1 MNQRIQLASIDDQR
15 NAEARERVRQRISW
29 PANLT
34 PANVTYHSRGHALLL
49 GSERD
54 TRQAARAL
62 QGRGLASLTLVFT
75 APNAVNADDETN
87 DSDLLAAT
95 EMLTTQA
102 LTRAQAET
110 LRIKGYLGAF
120 SVQLDDGDA
129 PLDLARALI
138 ERDSFDL
145 ILDLAAN
152 PHTQRWELAPPGYV
166 AMQWQSDEQRS
177 ETLGRSETLDR
188 VETLDSFVGLVGE
201 FDKPRYF
208 QVNSDL
214 CAHSTSGNIGCTRCL
229 DVCPADAITSFQ
241 GRIESRIEIDPYLC
255 QGVGSCT
262 SACPTGAIEFRLPET
277 RRQQDTL
284 SAWLSAYREAGG
296 QAPVLR
302 FITHDSQNAE
312 RALGAVPAG
321 HVIDAP
327 LEELGAA
334 GHDQWLTALAAGA
347 AEVRIQLH
355 PNMPARLSTFL
366 NDQVAQAHALLDA
379 LGHDRARVQ
388 LVEVADTASRDALPA
403 LTPLTDEPLSLPE
416 PEKRARLNRVLARL
430 AELGNPS
437 GERAAMPAGAAYGA
451 IAVDS
456 DACTLCHACVSNCP
470 TPALKSGGNTPA
482 LSFLEADCVQCGL
495 CEQACP
501 ENAITLLL
509 GFLADGARETR
520 HICHEEAAFECINC
534 GKPFATVSTVATI
547 KQKLANHPY
556 FAGEAMIR
564 LEMCE
569 DCRVK
574 DVWKTMIRD
583 PDAQLK
589 V

>member
-1 MNQRIQLASIDDQR
+1 MNQRIQLASVDDQR
-15 NAEARERVRQRISW
+15 NAEARETVRRRISW

-34 PANVTYHSRGHALLL
+34 PANVTYHSRGHALLI
-49 GSERD
+49 GTKAD
-54 TRQAARAL
+54 VHPAARAL
-62 QGRGLASLTLVFT
+62 QGRGLASLTLLIAEPGADSLGSDT
-75 APNAVNADDETN
+75 AAPLGANEPLVSQT
-87 DSDLLAAT
+87 
-95 EMLTTQA
+95 LTSEQ
-102 LTRAQAET
+102 LSK
-110 LRIKGYLGAF
+110 LRINGYLGAF
-120 SVQLDDGDA
+120 SVKLDDGDV
-129 PLDLARALI
+129 PLDIARALI

-145 ILDLAAN
+145 ILDLAATT
-152 PHTQRWELAPPGYV
+152 HAQRWELPPPGYV
-166 AMQWQSDEQRS
+166 VMQWQDADQRS
-177 ETLGRSETLDR
+177 ETLDN
-188 VETLDSFVGLVGE
+188 FAGLIGE

-214 CAHSTSGNIGCTRCL
+214 CAHSTSGNVGCTRCL
-229 DVCPADAITSFQ
+229 DVCPADAISSVK
-241 GRIESRIEIDPYLC
+241 GRIESHIEIDPYLC

-284 SAWLSAYREAGG
+284 SAWLGAYREAGG
-296 QAPVLR
+296 QVPVLR
-302 FITHDSQNAE
+302 FITHDSQDAE
-312 RALGAVPAG
+312 RAAGAAPAG

-355 PNMPARLSTFL
+355 PNMPTRLSAFL
-366 NDQVAQAHALLDA
+366 SDQVAQAHALLEA
-379 LGHDRARVQ
+379 LGHDRARVK
-388 LVEVADTASRDALPA
+388 LIEIADEAARDALPA
-403 LTPLTDEPLSLPE
+403 HTPLTEAPLNLPE

-430 AELGNPS
+430 AELGAPS
-437 GERAAMPAGAAYGA
+437 GERQAVPNGAAYGA
-451 IAVDS
+451 IQVDS

-470 TPALKSGGNTPA
+470 TPALKSGGKTPA

-501 ENAITLLL
+501 ENAITLMP
-509 GFLADGARETR
+509 GFLATEARETR

-547 KQKLANHPY
+547 KEKLVNHPY

>member
-1 MNQRIQLASIDDQR
+1 MNQRIQLASLDGQR
-15 NAEARERVRQRISW
+15 NAEAREAVRQRISW

-62 QGRGLASLTLVFT
+62 QGRGLASLTLIFT
-75 APNAVNADDETN
+75 APNVATSDDEIN
-87 DSDLLAAT
+87 DNELIAAT
-95 EMLTTQA
+95 TTLTTQA
-102 LTRAQAET
+102 LTRAQSEK
-110 LRIKGYLGAF
+110 LHISGHLGAF
-120 SVQLDDGDA
+120 SATLNSDE
-129 PLDLARALI
+129 PLNLARALI
-138 ERDSFDL
+138 GRETFDL
-145 ILDLAAN
+145 ILDLN
-152 PHTQRWELAPPGYV
+152 TTPCLSVELPPPGYV
-166 AMQWQSDEQRS
+166 VFNWQQA
-177 ETLGRSETLDR
+177 ETKSTALEEFAELM
-188 VETLDSFVGLVGE
+188 GE

-229 DVCPADAITSFQ
+229 DVCPADAISSIQ
-241 GRIESRIEIDPYLC
+241 GRIEAHIEVDPYLC

-284 SAWLSAYREAGG
+284 STWLAAYRDAGG
-296 QAPVLR
+296 QVPVLR
-302 FITHDSQNAE
+302 FITHESQDAE
-312 RALGAVPAG
+312 RAAGMVMAG
-321 HVIDAP
+321 HVIDVP

-355 PNMPARLSTFL
+355 PDMPARLSAFL
-366 NDQVAQAHALLDA
+366 TDQLAQAHALLEA
-379 LGHDRARVQ
+379 LGHERARVQ
-388 LVEVADTASRDALPA
+388 LIEVADGAARDALPT
-403 LTPLTDEPLSLPE
+403 LMPLTQSPLSLPE

-437 GERAAMPAGAAYGA
+437 SERIALPTGAAYGA
-451 IAVDS
+451 IHVDR

-470 TPALKSGGNTPA
+470 TPALKSGGATPA

-501 ENAITLLL
+501 ENAITLMP
-509 GFLADGARETR
+509 GFLASEERETR

-534 GKPFATVSTVATI
+534 GKPFATVSTVKTI
-547 KQKLANHPY
+547 KAKLANHPY

-583 PDAQLK
+583 PDSQLK

>member
-1 MNQRIQLASIDDQR
+1 MNQRIQLASLDDQR
-15 NAEARERVRQRISW
+15 NAEARETVRQRISW

-49 GSERD
+49 GCERD
-54 TRQAARAL
+54 TRQAARIL

-75 APNAVNADDETN
+75 APNAAGVDDGVN

-95 EMLTTQA
+95 EILTTQA
-102 LTRAQAET
+102 LTRAQAEK
-110 LRIKGYLGAF
+110 LRISGHLGMF
-120 SVQLDDGDA
+120 KTLLDGDE
-129 PLDLARALI
+129 PLDLAQALI
-138 ERDSFDL
+138 EREAFDL
-145 ILDLAAN
+145 ILDLNAT
-152 PHTQRWELAPPGYV
+152 PCLPVELSPPGYV
-166 AMQWQSDEQRS
+166 VMQWQNVEQRS
-177 ETLGRSETLDR
+177 DILD
-188 VETLDSFVGLVGE
+188 DFVGLVGE

-229 DVCPADAITSFQ
+229 DVCPADAISGIQ
-241 GRIESRIEIDPYLC
+241 GRIESHIEIDPFLC

-284 SAWLSAYREAGG
+284 SAWLGAYREAGG

-302 FITHDSQNAE
+302 FITHDSQDAE
-312 RALGAVPAG
+312 RAAGVVTAG
-321 HVIDAP
+321 HIIDAP

-334 GHDQWLTALAAGA
+334 GHDQWLTALASGA

-355 PNMPARLSTFL
+355 PNMPARLSAFL
-366 NDQVAQAHALLDA
+366 TDQVAQAHALLDA
-379 LGHDRARVQ
+379 LGHDRARVK
-388 LVEVADTASRDALPA
+388 LIEIADDAARDALPA
-403 LTPLTDEPLSLPE
+403 LTPLTESPLSLPE

-437 GERAAMPAGAAYGA
+437 GERVAVPAGAAYGA
-451 IAVDS
+451 IQVDS

-501 ENAITLLL
+501 ENAITLMP
-509 GFLADGARETR
+509 GFLASNARETR
-520 HICHEEAAFECINC
+520 QICHEEAAFECINC

-547 KQKLANHPY
+547 KKKLANHPY

>member
-1 MNQRIQLASIDDQR
+1 MNQRIQLASLDDQR
-15 NAEARERVRQRISW
+15 NAEARETVRQRISW

-54 TRQAARAL
+54 TLQAARIL

-75 APNAVNADDETN
+75 APNAAVVDDGVN

-95 EMLTTQA
+95 EILTTQA
-102 LTRAQAET
+102 LTRAQAEK
-110 LRIKGYLGAF
+110 LRISGHLGMF
-120 SVQLDDGDA
+120 KTLLDGDE

-138 ERDSFDL
+138 EREAFDL
-145 ILDLAAN
+145 VLDLNAS
-152 PHTQRWELAPPGYV
+152 PCLPVELPPPGYV
-166 AMQWQSDEQRS
+166 VMQWQNVEQRNDI
-177 ETLGRSETLDR
+177 LD
-188 VETLDSFVGLVGE
+188 DFVGLVGE

-229 DVCPADAITSFQ
+229 DVCPADAISSIQ
-241 GRIESRIEIDPYLC
+241 GRIESHIEIDPFLC

-262 SACPTGAIEFRLPET
+262 SACPSGAIEFRLPET

-284 SAWLSAYREAGG
+284 SAWLGAYREAGG

-302 FITHDSQNAE
+302 FITHDSQDAE
-312 RALGAVPAG
+312 RAAGVVTAG
-321 HVIDAP
+321 HIIDAP

-355 PNMPARLSTFL
+355 PNMPARLSAFL
-366 NDQVAQAHALLDA
+366 TDQLTQAHALLDA
-379 LGHDRARVQ
+379 LGHDRARIK
-388 LVEVADTASRDALPA
+388 LIEIADDAGRDALPA
-403 LTPLTDEPLSLPE
+403 LTPLTESPLSLPE
-416 PEKRARLNRVLARL
+416 PEKRARFNRVLARL
-430 AELGNPS
+430 AELGNPN

-451 IAVDS
+451 IQVDS

-470 TPALKSGGNTPA
+470 TPALKSGGKTPA

-501 ENAITLLL
+501 ENAITLMP
-509 GFLADGARETR
+509 GFLASNARETR

>member
-15 NAEARERVRQRISW
+15 NAEARETVRRRISW

-34 PANVTYHSRGHALLL
+34 PANVTYHSRGHALLI
-49 GSERD
+49 GAAAD
-54 TRQAARAL
+54 VYPAARAL
-62 QGRGLASLTLVFT
+62 QGRGLASLTLLVT
-75 APNAVNADDETN
+75 GPVENGPESET
-87 DSDLLAAT
+87 T
-95 EMLTTQA
+95 ELIGGSEPLVTQMLTHEQ
-102 LTRAQAET
+102 LSQ
-110 LRIKGYLGAF
+110 LRISGYLGAF
-120 SVQLDDGDA
+120 SARLDDGDA

-138 ERDSFDL
+138 ERDGFDL
-145 ILDLAAN
+145 VLDLAATAH
-152 PHTQRWELAPPGYV
+152 PQRSELPPPGYV
-166 AMQWQSDEQRS
+166 VMSWQDIEQRS
-177 ETLGRSETLDR
+177 ETLEN
-188 VETLDSFVGLVGE
+188 FVGLIGE

-229 DVCPADAITSFQ
+229 DVCPADAISSIQ
-241 GRIESRIEIDPYLC
+241 GRIESHIEIDPYLC

-262 SACPTGAIEFRLPET
+262 SACPTGAIEFRMPET

-284 SAWLSAYREAGG
+284 STWLAAYRDAGG
-296 QAPVLR
+296 QVPVLR
-302 FITHDSQNAE
+302 FLTHDSQDAE
-312 RALGAVPAG
+312 RATGVVPAG

-355 PNMPARLSTFL
+355 PSMPARLSTFL
-366 NDQVAQAHALLDA
+366 NDQIAQAHAILDA

-388 LVEVADTASRDALPA
+388 LIGVADGAARDALPT
-403 LTPLTDEPLSLPE
+403 LPPLTEAPLQLPE

-430 AELGNPS
+430 AELGSPN
-437 GERAAMPAGAAYGA
+437 GARTTMPAGAAYGA
-451 IAVDS
+451 IQVDR

-501 ENAITLLL
+501 ENAITLMP

-534 GKPFATVSTVATI
+534 GKPFATVSTVAAI
-547 KQKLANHPY
+547 KQKLAHHPY
-556 FAGEAMIR
+556 FAGEAMNR

>member
-15 NAEARERVRQRISW
+15 NTEAREAVRQRISW

-34 PANVTYHSRGHALLL
+34 PANVTYHSRGHALLIGPESDL
-49 GSERD
+49 AA
-54 TRQAARAL
+54 AARAL
-62 QGRGLASLTLVFT
+62 HGRGLASLTLLIT
-75 APNAVNADDETN
+75 EPATSEPSDQAVGSIGASEP
-87 DSDLLAAT
+87 LV
-95 EMLTTQA
+95 
-102 LTRAQAET
+102 AQT
-110 LRIKGYLGAF
+110 LSSHQLSQLRIDGYLGAF
-120 SVQLDDGDA
+120 SVQIDDGEA
-129 PLDLARALI
+129 PIDLARALI
-138 ERDSFDL
+138 ERDGFDL
-145 ILDLAAN
+145 ILDLAAST
-152 PHTQRWELAPPGYV
+152 HSQRWELPPPGYV
-166 AMQWQSDEQRS
+166 VMQWQDAKQRAES
-177 ETLGRSETLDR
+177 LE
-188 VETLDSFVGLVGE
+188 SFVGLVGE

-229 DVCPADAITSFQ
+229 DVCPADAIASIQ
-241 GRIESRIEIDPYLC
+241 GRIESHIEVDPYLC

-284 SAWLSAYREAGG
+284 SVWLKAYREAGG

-302 FITHDSQNAE
+302 FITHDSQDAE
-312 RALGAVPAG
+312 RAAGSIPAG

-347 AEVRIQLH
+347 SEVRVQLH
-355 PNMPARLSTFL
+355 PDMPARLSAFL
-366 NDQVAQAHALLDA
+366 TDQVDQAHALLDA
-379 LGHDRARVQ
+379 LGHERARVT
-388 LVEVADTASRDALPA
+388 LVDIADLAARDALPT
-403 LTPLTDEPLSLPE
+403 LMPLTDVPLNLPE
-416 PEKRARLNRVLARL
+416 PDKRARLNRVLARL
-430 AELGNPS
+430 AELGAPS
-437 GERAAMPAGAAYGA
+437 GERTVMPTGAAYGA
-451 IAVDS
+451 IQVDR

-470 TPALKSGGNTPA
+470 TPALKSGTDQPA

-501 ENAITLLL
+501 ENAITLMP
-509 GFLADGARETR
+509 GFLASDARTER
-520 HICHEEAAFECINC
+520 HICHEEAAFECVSC

-556 FAGEAMIR
+556 FAGDAMVR

-583 PDAQLK
+583 PNAQLK

>member
-1 MNQRIQLASIDDQR
+1 MNQRIQLASLDDQR
-15 NAEARERVRQRISW
+15 NAEARETVRQRISW

-49 GSERD
+49 GIERD
-54 TRQAARAL
+54 TRQAARIL

-75 APNAVNADDETN
+75 APNAADVDDGVS

-95 EMLTTQA
+95 EILTTQA
-102 LTRAQAET
+102 LTRAQVEK
-110 LRIKGYLGAF
+110 LRISGHLGMF
-120 SVQLDDGDA
+120 KTLLDGDE

-138 ERDSFDL
+138 EREAFDL
-145 ILDLAAN
+145 VLDLNAT
-152 PHTQRWELAPPGYV
+152 PCLPVELPPPGYV
-166 AMQWQSDEQRS
+166 VMQWQHVEQRNDI
-177 ETLGRSETLDR
+177 LD
-188 VETLDSFVGLVGE
+188 DFVGLVGE

-229 DVCPADAITSFQ
+229 DVCPADAISSIQ
-241 GRIESRIEIDPYLC
+241 GRIESHIEIDPFLC

-284 SAWLSAYREAGG
+284 SAWLGAYREAGG

-302 FITHDSQNAE
+302 FITHDSQDAE
-312 RALGAVPAG
+312 RAAGVVTAG
-321 HVIDAP
+321 HIIDAP

-355 PNMPARLSTFL
+355 PNMPARLSAFL
-366 NDQVAQAHALLDA
+366 TDQLAQAHALLDA
-379 LGHDRARVQ
+379 LGHDRARVK
-388 LVEVADTASRDALPA
+388 LIEIADDAGRDALPA
-403 LTPLTDEPLSLPE
+403 LTPLTESPLSLPE

-430 AELGNPS
+430 AELGSPS
-437 GERAAMPAGAAYGA
+437 GERAAVPAGAAYGA
-451 IAVDS
+451 IQVDS

-470 TPALKSGGNTPA
+470 TPALKSGGKTPA

-501 ENAITLLL
+501 ENAITLMP
-509 GFLADGARETR
+509 GFLASNARETR

>member
-15 NAEARERVRQRISW
+15 NAEARETVRQRISW

-34 PANVTYHSRGHALLL
+34 PANVTYHSLGHALLI
-49 GSERD
+49 GSAD
-54 TRQAARAL
+54 DVYPAARAL
-62 QGRGLASLTLVFT
+62 QGRGLASLTLLLSESTAHSQST
-75 APNAVNADDETN
+75 APVDTLGSSEPVV
-87 DSDLLAAT
+87 
-95 EMLTTQA
+95 
-102 LTRAQAET
+102 AQT
-110 LRIKGYLGAF
+110 LSSHQLSQLRINGYLGAF
-120 SVQLDDGDA
+120 SVHIESDDT

-138 ERDSFDL
+138 ERDGFDL
-145 ILDLAAN
+145 ILDLAATT
-152 PHTQRWELAPPGYV
+152 HSQRWELPPPGYV
-166 AMQWQSDEQRS
+166 VMQWLEVESRID
-177 ETLGRSETLDR
+177 TLE
-188 VETLDSFVGLVGE
+188 SFVGLVGE

-229 DVCPADAITSFQ
+229 DVCPADAISSIK
-241 GRIESRIEIDPYLC
+241 GRIESHIEVDPYLC

-284 SAWLSAYREAGG
+284 STWLVAYREAGG
-296 QAPVLR
+296 QVPVVR
-302 FITHDSQNAE
+302 FITHDSQDAE
-312 RALGAVPAG
+312 RAAGVVPAG

-355 PNMPARLSTFL
+355 PNMPARLSAFL
-366 NDQVAQAHALLDA
+366 SDQVAQAHALLEA
-379 LGHDRARVQ
+379 LGHERARVK
-388 LVEVADTASRDALPA
+388 LIEIADAAGRDALPA
-403 LTPLTDEPLSLPE
+403 LTPLTEAPLSLPE

-430 AELGNPS
+430 AELGSPS
-437 GERAAMPAGAAYGA
+437 SERVALPVGAAYGT
-451 IAVDS
+451 IQVDS
-456 DACTLCHACVSNCP
+456 NACTLCHACVSNCP
-470 TPALKSGGNTPA
+470 TPALKSGTDQPV

-501 ENAITLLL
+501 ENAITLQPS
-509 GFLADGARETR
+509 FLATDARTTR

-583 PDAQLK
+583 PNAQLK

>member
-15 NAEARERVRQRISW
+15 NAEARETVRQRISW

-34 PANVTYHSRGHALLL
+34 PANVTYHSRGHALLI
-49 GSERD
+49 GPAD
-54 TRQAARAL
+54 DVYPAARAL
-62 QGRGLASLTLVFT
+62 QGRGLASLTLLLTESAANTPST
-75 APNAVNADDETN
+75 APVD
-87 DSDLLAAT
+87 
-95 EMLTTQA
+95 MLGGSEPVVTQT
-102 LTRAQAET
+102 LSSHQLSQ
-110 LRIKGYLGAF
+110 LRINGYLGAF
-120 SVQLDDGDA
+120 SVHIVDDDT

-138 ERDSFDL
+138 ERDGFDL
-145 ILDLAAN
+145 LLDLAATT
-152 PHTQRWELAPPGYV
+152 HSQRWELPPPGYV
-166 AMQWQSDEQRS
+166 VMQWHDIEQRN
-177 ETLGRSETLDR
+177 ETLE
-188 VETLDSFVGLVGE
+188 SFVGLVGE

-229 DVCPADAITSFQ
+229 DVCPADAIFSIK
-241 GRIESRIEIDPYLC
+241 GRIESHIEVDPYLC

-284 SAWLSAYREAGG
+284 STWMGAYREAGG

-302 FITHDSQNAE
+302 FITHDSQDAE
-312 RALGAVPAG
+312 RATGAVPAG

-355 PNMPARLSTFL
+355 PNMPARLNAFL
-366 NDQVAQAHALLDA
+366 TDQVAQAHALLDA
-379 LGHDRARVQ
+379 LGHDRGRVT
-388 LVEVADTASRDALPA
+388 LIAVNDTDARDALPA
-403 LTPLTDEPLSLPE
+403 LMPLTETPLSLPE

-430 AELGNPS
+430 AELGSPRS
-437 GERAAMPAGAAYGA
+437 ERVAMPASAAYGT
-451 IAVDS
+451 IQVDS
-456 DACTLCHACVSNCP
+456 TACTLCHACVSNCP
-470 TPALKSGGNTPA
+470 TPALKSGTDQPA

-501 ENAITLLL
+501 ENAITLKP
-509 GFLADGARETR
+509 GFLAADARTER
-520 HICHEEAAFECINC
+520 HICHEEAAFECVSC

-547 KQKLANHPY
+547 KEKLANHPY

-583 PDAQLK
+583 PNAQLK

>member
-1 MNQRIQLASIDDQR
+1 MNQRIQLASVDDQR
-15 NAEARERVRQRISW
+15 NAEARETVRRRISW

-34 PANVTYHSRGHALLL
+34 PANVTYHSRGHALLI
-49 GSERD
+49 GTSAD
-54 TRQAARAL
+54 VNAAARAL
-62 QGRGLASLTLVFT
+62 QGRGLASLTLLVTGPAAHDQDSEVADT
-75 APNAVNADDETN
+75 AVASEPFVSQTL
-87 DSDLLAAT
+87 SSHQLA
-95 EMLTTQA
+95 Q
-102 LTRAQAET
+102 
-110 LRIKGYLGAF
+110 LRINGYLGAF
-120 SVQLDDGDA
+120 RVQLDDEDA

-145 ILDLAAN
+145 ILDLA
-152 PHTQRWELAPPGYV
+152 PTTHTQRWELPPPGYV
-166 AMQWQSDEQRS
+166 VLPWQDVEQRS
-177 ETLGRSETLDR
+177 ETLDN
-188 VETLDSFVGLVGE
+188 FVGLVGE

-229 DVCPADAITSFQ
+229 DVCPADAIASVK

-284 SAWLSAYREAGG
+284 SAWLAAYREAGG
-296 QAPVLR
+296 QVPVLR
-302 FITHDSQNAE
+302 FVTHESQDAE
-312 RALGAVPAG
+312 RAAGVVRAG

-355 PNMPARLSTFL
+355 PGMPARLSAFL
-366 NDQVAQAHALLDA
+366 TAQVAQAHALLAA
-379 LGHDRARVQ
+379 LGHDPARVS
-388 LVEVADTASRDALPA
+388 LIDIADGAARDALPVG
-403 LTPLTDEPLSLPE
+403 TPLTDAPLNLPE

-430 AELGNPS
+430 AELGKPVDA
-437 GERAAMPAGAAYGA
+437 RAAVPAGAAYGA
-451 IAVDS
+451 IQVDS

-470 TPALKSGGNTPA
+470 TPALKSGGKTPA

-501 ENAITLLL
+501 EDAITLLP
-509 GFLADGARETR
+509 GFLASSARETR
-520 HICHEEAAFECINC
+520 HICHEEAAFACINC

-547 KQKLANHPY
+547 KEKLANHPY
-556 FAGEAMIR
+556 FAGDAMIR

>member
-1 MNQRIQLASIDDQR
+1 MNQRIQLASVDDQR
-15 NAEARERVRQRISW
+15 NAEARETVRRRISW

-34 PANVTYHSRGHALLL
+34 PANVTYHSHGHALLL

-62 QGRGLASLTLVFT
+62 QGRGLASLTLMFT
-75 APNAVNADDETN
+75 APNAADVDDEVN

-95 EMLTTQA
+95 EILTTQA
-102 LTRAQAET
+102 LTRAQSEK
-110 LRIKGYLGAF
+110 LHINGHLGAF
-120 SVQLDDGDA
+120 NATLNSDE
-129 PLDLARALI
+129 PLNLARALI
-138 ERDSFDL
+138 GRETFDL
-145 ILDLAAN
+145 ILDLNAT
-152 PHTQRWELAPPGYV
+152 PCLPVELPPPGYV
-166 AMQWQSDEQRS
+166 VVDWQQAEARSTALEQFA
-177 ETLGRSETLDR
+177 ELM
-188 VETLDSFVGLVGE
+188 GE

-214 CAHSTSGNIGCTRCL
+214 CAHSSSGNVGCTRCL
-229 DVCPADAITSFQ
+229 DVCPADAISSIQ
-241 GRIESRIEIDPYLC
+241 GRIESRIEIDPFLC

-284 SAWLSAYREAGG
+284 SAWLGAYREAGG

-302 FITHDSQNAE
+302 FITHDSQDAE

-355 PNMPARLSTFL
+355 PNMPARLSAFL
-366 NDQVAQAHALLDA
+366 TDQVAQAHALLGA
-379 LGHDRARVQ
+379 LGHDRARVT
-388 LVEVADTASRDALPA
+388 LIEVADAEARDALPT
-403 LTPLTDEPLSLPE
+403 LTPLTETPLNLPE
-416 PEKRARLNRVLARL
+416 PEKRTRFNRVLARL
-430 AELGNPS
+430 AELGSPI
-437 GERAAMPAGAAYGA
+437 GERVAMPLGAAYGA
-451 IAVDS
+451 IQVDS

-470 TPALKSGGNTPA
+470 TPALKSGGKTPA

-501 ENAITLLL
+501 ENAITLMP
-509 GFLADGARETR
+509 GFLASSARETR

>member
-1 MNQRIQLASIDDQR
+1 MNQRIHLASIDDQR
-15 NAEARERVRQRISW
+15 NAEARETVRQRISW
-29 PANLT
+29 PTNLT
-34 PANVTYHSRGHALLL
+34 PANVTYHSRGHALLIGPASDL
-49 GSERD
+49 Y
-54 TRQAARAL
+54 AVARAL
-62 QGRGLASLTLVFT
+62 QGRGLASLTLLLTESDTAADQTT
-75 APNAVNADDETN
+75 API
-87 DSDLLAAT
+87 LAAS
-95 EMLTTQA
+95 EPLVTQT
-102 LTRAQAET
+102 LSKHQLSQ
-110 LRIKGYLGAF
+110 LRISGYLGAF
-120 SVQLDDGDA
+120 SVKVDDGEA
-129 PLDLARALI
+129 HIDLARALI
-138 ERDSFDL
+138 ERDGFDL
-145 ILDLAAN
+145 ILDLVASDHA
-152 PHTQRWELAPPGYV
+152 QRWELPPPGYV
-166 AMQWQSDEQRS
+166 VMQWQDTEQRN
-177 ETLGRSETLDR
+177 ETLD
-188 VETLDSFVGLVGE
+188 DFAGLVGE

-229 DVCPADAITSFQ
+229 DVCPADAISSVK
-241 GRIESRIEIDPYLC
+241 GRIESHIEVDPYLC

-284 SAWLSAYREAGG
+284 STWLGAYREAGG
-296 QAPVLR
+296 QVPVLR
-302 FITHDSQNAE
+302 FISQESQDAE
-312 RALGAVPAG
+312 RSAGVVPAG

-355 PNMPARLSTFL
+355 PDMPTRLSAFL
-366 NDQVAQAHALLDA
+366 TDQVAQAHGILVS
-379 LGHDRARVQ
+379 LGHDSGRVK
-388 LVEVADTASRDALPA
+388 LIAVNDADARDALPT
-403 LTPLTDEPLSLPE
+403 LTPLTDSPLSLPE
-416 PEKRARLNRVLARL
+416 PEKRARFNRVLARL

-437 GERAAMPAGAAYGA
+437 GERVAMPKGAAYGA
-451 IAVDS
+451 IEVDR

-470 TPALKSGGNTPA
+470 TPALKSGSDQPA

-501 ENAITLLL
+501 ENAITLMP
-509 GFLADGARETR
+509 GFLAAGARTER
-520 HICHEEAAFECINC
+520 HICHEEAAFECISC
-534 GKPFATVSTVATI
+534 GKPFATVSTVTAI

-556 FAGEAMIR
+556 FAGDAMIR

>member
-1 MNQRIQLASIDDQR
+1 MNQRIQLASLDDQR
-15 NAEARERVRQRISW
+15 NAEAREAVRQRISW

-34 PANVTYHSRGHALLL
+34 PANVTYHSRGHALLI
-49 GSERD
+49 GSAAD
-54 TRQAARAL
+54 VYPAARAL
-62 QGRGLASLTLVFT
+62 QGRGLASLTLL
-75 APNAVNADDETN
+75 VNE
-87 DSDLLAAT
+87 SDANTLGGDTVDPVGASEPLV
-95 EMLTTQA
+95 
-102 LTRAQAET
+102 AQTLSEGQLSQ
-110 LRIKGYLGAF
+110 LRINGYLGAF
-120 SVQLDDGDA
+120 SVQLDDADS

-145 ILDLAAN
+145 ILDLAATT
-152 PHTQRWELAPPGYV
+152 HTQRWELPPPGYV
-166 AMQWQSDEQRS
+166 VMQWQNVEQRS
-177 ETLGRSETLDR
+177 DTLD
-188 VETLDSFVGLVGE
+188 DFVGLVGE

-229 DVCPADAITSFQ
+229 DVCPADAISSIQ
-241 GRIESRIEIDPYLC
+241 GRIESHIEIDPFLC

-284 SAWLSAYREAGG
+284 SAWLGAYREAGG

-302 FITHDSQNAE
+302 FITHDSQDAE
-312 RALGAVPAG
+312 RAAGVVTAG
-321 HVIDAP
+321 HIIDAP

-355 PNMPARLSTFL
+355 PNMPARLSAFL
-366 NDQVAQAHALLDA
+366 TDQVVQAHALLDA
-379 LGHDRARVQ
+379 LGHDRARVK
-388 LVEVADTASRDALPA
+388 LVDIADAAGRDALPA
-403 LTPLTDEPLSLPE
+403 LTPLTESPLSLPE

-437 GERAAMPAGAAYGA
+437 GERVAVSAGAAYGA
-451 IAVDS
+451 IQVDS

-501 ENAITLLL
+501 ENAITLMP
-509 GFLADGARETR
+509 GFLASSARETR